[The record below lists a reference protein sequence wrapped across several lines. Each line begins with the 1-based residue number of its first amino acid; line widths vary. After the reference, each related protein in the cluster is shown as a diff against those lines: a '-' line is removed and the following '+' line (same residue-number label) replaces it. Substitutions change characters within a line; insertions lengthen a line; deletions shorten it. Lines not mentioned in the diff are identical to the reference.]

1 MKGFSVKTFLIIIL
15 IVSCVVFGINICYSD
30 TYSFQSIIETLI
42 WIVIYT
48 AVMYALHFGLHHI
61 IDLIFPE
68 NRNLLYRLITQ
79 IIGSFFTSIL
89 GALICAFFTNLWF
102 DQIPFERTFESQ
114 NIFKFYFFPASIS
127 FIISL
132 LIHIKEFYKKYYALQ
147 NLHQQMQTEKI
158 SRQYDSLQQQLSP
171 HFLFNSLNVL
181 ESLIEENQNQAQV
194 FTQDL
199 ATIYRYVLQQENQLM
214 ISVSEELQF
223 AKTYIHL
230 MNQRF
235 ENAIQLSID
244 ENITKDLMILPL
256 SIQLALENAIKHNTF
271 SEEKPLKITINQV
284 DENLVVR
291 NNLSPK
297 TLKDT
302 TQKGLANI
310 QNRLATFG
318 KNASIE
324 KTENEFILTIPLL
337 TQNQIIMENNYQ
349 SDKAQQVEKRIKEL
363 KGFYNHLFSFI
374 FINAGLI
381 ALNVFQNYY
390 YEHSIWWVQWS
401 LMGWGIGLAS
411 HALRTFRIINPV
423 LGKNWEERK
432 RKELMNQ

>member
-1 MKGFSVKTFLIIIL
+1 MYRNIGVAIGITLIL
-15 IVSCVVFGINICYSD
+15 FCGINILSIVFFPSWDMKKVLDSIYWWGTYFTIMYISNHYLNNILAYYFSKEKQLRTQLIMGVVLAVPLSFLSVTLCNYLLANFFLHIPFSK
-30 TYSFQSIIETLI
+30 TYSEENFSGFYIFPILISII
-42 WIVIYT
+42 VSF
-48 AVMYALHFGLHHI
+48 VMYI
-61 IDLIFPE
+61 
-68 NRNLLYRLITQ
+68 
-79 IIGSFFTSIL
+79 
-89 GALICAFFTNLWF
+89 
-102 DQIPFERTFESQ
+102 
-114 NIFKFYFFPASIS
+114 IS
-127 FIISL
+127 FY
-132 LIHIKEFYKKYYALQ
+132 KNFYSIQTQKQIVL
-147 NLHQQMQTEKI
+147 TEKI

-297 TLKDT
+297 TLKNT

-310 QNRLATFG
+310 QSRLATFG

-349 SDKAQQVEKRIKEL
+349 SDKAQQVENRIKEL

-381 ALNVFQNYY
+381 ALNIFQNYY
-390 YEHSIWWVQWS
+390 FGFSIWWVQWS
-401 LMGWGIGLAS
+401 LMGWGIGLAA

-423 LGKNWEERK
+423 LGKDWEERK